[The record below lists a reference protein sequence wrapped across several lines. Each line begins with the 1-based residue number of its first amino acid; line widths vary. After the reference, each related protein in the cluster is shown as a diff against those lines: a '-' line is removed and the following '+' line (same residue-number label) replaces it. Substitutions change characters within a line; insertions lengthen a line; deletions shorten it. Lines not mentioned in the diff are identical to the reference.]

1 MSTKIVRVDQG
12 DYKLIVGT
20 ATASGGNRSAGS
32 IVLDTNLAPFNQLN
46 LIPGTVV
53 INGNLLVTGE
63 TTTVETETLTVQ
75 DPIIVVNQGEINAG
89 VAIGGNTTAGIEIDR
104 GLRPNAY
111 AVWDESILSARPGS
125 QISGDNG
132 NVNGSFIFKDA
143 NGNLRAVATDSIN
156 TQGRGLEIDVTQG
169 SAKGVISIAGND
181 GDPQYEKRILRYVGD
196 AVENTVWNIVS
207 VVRLGNIATVTVDN
221 DLGVYGLVANRR
233 VSVNCTTDDD
243 FSGNFVTVTSV
254 SSFSFTY
261 VNSGLN
267 YSNLSANGTVRPDI
281 IIDDNFI
288 PNIRAVAEYT
298 AVTIGG
304 ILIDKIV
311 QNDTKIQV
319 YDIDSNPSLSN
330 SVVTVEVDGNN
341 ILQVDGL
348 NGVLIDQQLILHN
361 DTIGHTGAAAIGY
374 AGTFTHPAGQLHI
387 DTALNIKNWTQ
398 SVPSVT
404 YPGGTAPN
412 GYVRIYSTD
421 TPGTG
426 GTGLY
431 FVNAAGTNDELISK
445 TKALL
450 YSLIL

>member
-12 DYKLIVGT
+12 DYKLIVGS

-32 IVLDTNLAPFNQLN
+32 IVLDTNLSPFNQLN

-53 INGNLLVTGE
+53 INGNLLVTGD

-75 DPIIVVNQGEINAG
+75 DPIIVVNQGEPNAG
-89 VAIGGNTTAGIEIDR
+89 VAINGDTAGIEIDR

-143 NGNLRAVATDSIN
+143 NGNLRAVVTDSIN

-169 SAKGVISIAGND
+169 SEKGVISIAGND
-181 GDPQYEKRILRYVGD
+181 GDPQYEKRILSYIGD
-196 AVENTVWNIVS
+196 EIENTVFNIVS
-207 VVRLGNIATVTVDN
+207 VERIGNIATVTVDT
-221 DLGVYGLVANRR
+221 DLGIYGLEINDR
-233 VSVNCTTDDD
+233 VNIFCATI
-243 FSGNFVTVTSV
+243 GNFSRAFAPVLSV

-261 VNSGLN
+261 SNPGINSSLA
-267 YSNLSANGTVRPDI
+267 SASGTVRPDVI
-281 IIDDNFI
+281 INDNYI

-298 AVTIGG
+298 NVSIAG
-304 ILIDKIV
+304 ITIDKIV

-319 YDIDSNPSLSN
+319 YDTNSIPLLSN
-330 SVVTVEVDGNN
+330 SLITAEVDGEQL
-341 ILQVDGL
+341 LQIDRV
-348 NGVLIDQQLILHN
+348 NGIVIRQQLILN
-361 DTIGHTGAAAIGY
+361 SDSIGHVGAPAIGY
-374 AGTFTHPAGQLHI
+374 LGTFTRPAGQLHI
-387 DTALNIKNWTQ
+387 DTALNIKHWTQ
-398 SVPSVT
+398 TVPSIT

-431 FVNAAGTNDELISK
+431 FVNAVGTNDELISK